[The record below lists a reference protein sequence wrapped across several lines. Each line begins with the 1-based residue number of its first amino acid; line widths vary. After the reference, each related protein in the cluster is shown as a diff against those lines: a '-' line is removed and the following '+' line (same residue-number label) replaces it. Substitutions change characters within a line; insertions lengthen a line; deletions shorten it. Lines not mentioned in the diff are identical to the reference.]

1 MSLISRLEITNY
13 LTEGISAHRRTVD
26 WKPMLT
32 GITLRMDG
40 GKSALVNITNGGGKT
55 SLVELHLYLLSRD
68 ARLLK
73 RIREKVA
80 PKGRGYTHARI
91 EFWNPHENSF
101 AAPSLLEIDPQNM
114 PGETHV
120 IGVVLNDDVN
130 EQPIFYS
137 YSGTLEDSPCYIYD
151 GKTITSVPDAEF
163 VARTKILRGCKWNK
177 FSSRREWEDHVR
189 LFLPVEVV
197 RRNVIYQLKGSDD
210 KNASFFDFT
219 SRPGESYDSAFFRAV
234 VAPDLLSNLLSSFSE
249 EDESAV
255 EDTLLKS
262 LTRIVDAEREI
273 IRKEER
279 LKIRESGIEQLQPIM
294 DAGSYAQ
301 TLKSQRDGA
310 LRRLRKDIA
319 FLRHFGVQ
327 GVPNVMPGIPRR
339 LPNLGVQDPRIL
351 VALKGMVV
359 TRDDGILLLEK
370 ALNELTGIETSKINE
385 AATRKSLLTFTIKPQ
400 TIDFACDFV
409 ISRTGNQGGG
419 HSRKGFPRDS
429 AMALPDAITNI
440 TGARTTGLKE
450 VLKAAF
456 DLAEQQIDTNPAA
469 LRVRQLQESVEQFKQ
484 NQLTAEKQAEDLQEA
499 IKLLELQI
507 KDRQENQGAWDDFVK
522 IGHLLLEEHRSEPGA
537 AKTWIDGQQTEL
549 QKTLEERNVQ
559 RGKLASAYE
568 TYTAVLEQHG
578 LEGLQGVTDRY
589 EKLVAQKTRIEQ
601 ETTRISKA
609 ITEAGRTLTP
619 RRSRQRTLGEQ
630 CKQAAD
636 QFAKFEQ
643 HTHGLALYDRLF
655 GSADPSTVNPHSDL
669 SSASTS
675 VLNKR
680 EEIQTL
686 KSESDELVSLKSRA
700 HPFAAI
706 FGEDANPLVCNP
718 QGELEAINVKLT
730 AARES
735 MAALLAPK
743 EAVEQFQYTHPGV
756 EPSEWL
762 TKADQ
767 DREDLTHSHQK
778 LKNLENE
785 ILRELQ
791 ALEQMRSVEDGAFEQ
806 AWAILD
812 GKETSIQRL
821 HAVVL
826 NADLPL
832 NLRNDILSALSGLLS
847 APVFDN
853 LEELRTAAVALQA
866 ASVAVPLI
874 LRDELFKLIE
884 RGVSSNGDIRL
895 MGFIGGN
902 TSRRVRILT
911 DAEFA
916 EVERKRMQDELS
928 TVLEKIDI
936 TFVALSE
943 INPAGS
949 TYQLAMRAKDGAD
962 HQALARYQNAENEAA
977 HLEKDFRRLKSQA
990 TPQALEVLQCARNF
1004 ITKGGNAR
1012 LEAIDETLPPLKE
1025 DLKKLQELEEF
1036 AKERV
1041 SQQALNA
1048 LDDARAYQQLGGRE
1062 VHDAARSRSV
1072 ALAEELQLLDD
1083 QIEEMEATLVSLSD
1097 EQDSIGRLTQAFELE
1112 AGPSELNRYRV
1123 AIDLAANTDNNLNFM
1138 STFDATQGMVK
1149 DKLQQLIDASSVNFE
1164 RAKAFKDN
1172 QGKSDQALQIVI
1184 DQKLQEVERLKSIAV
1199 QTGKEVNRINGAE
1212 IPVWSRLAKAVHE
1225 LAYEIGS
1232 RVARTRLIAEEA
1244 RELEESD
1251 AVPEAHPSFQAMD
1264 KLTQSLRSIQL
1275 EVHVQLVEDI
1285 DLLAQTVQEM
1295 KLEEDIKQHQEIT
1308 AKYMNALEK
1317 YSDLNTT
1324 FCAAAD
1330 ALSSSSAT
1338 AFNTLEIDAI
1348 RRATPETMNAL
1359 MSLFNQLQSSLNKER
1374 TEAEQAK
1381 SIAEETSRDTLGQLT
1396 QLIVSAED
1404 NLNTLNKVMKK
1415 YPNGR
1420 FFFQTQINKGEIVL
1434 DLINDLKEEV
1444 ERATREADVR
1454 SHSIRRTDETQLKRL
1469 LRDKLIQCVFTN
1481 TSVEFINTGIWAGK
1495 KSHVSEKLSTGQK
1508 IALEFMWIVRQA
1520 EYEIEKGL
1528 LELTSKQAARSR
1540 SKANRVILI
1549 DGIFSTLSD
1558 RKIISEALNG
1568 LRDLGGNFQIIGF
1581 LHSPTWNNDYT
1592 VFPVYHVGKKLVNNS
1607 GDGLVSFMERG
1618 RETGTIGFFSSI
1630 TQSSKV
1636 DIEVAR

>member
-91 EFWNPHENSF
+91 EFWSPNENSF

-151 GKTITSVPDAEF
+151 GKTITSVPDVEF
-163 VARTKILRGCKWNK
+163 VARTKMLRGCKWNK

-189 LFLPVEVV
+189 LFLPVEVI

-273 IRKEER
+273 VRKEQR
-279 LKIRESGIEQLQPIM
+279 LKIRESGISQLQPIM
-294 DAGSYAQ
+294 DAGSHAQ
-301 TLKSQRDGA
+301 KLKGQRDTV

-319 FLRHFGVQ
+319 FLRYFGAQ
-327 GVPNVMPGIPRR
+327 DMPNTILGIPRR
-339 LPNLGVQDPRIL
+339 LANLGEQDPRIL
-351 VALKGMVV
+351 VALKGMVI
-359 TRDDGILLLEK
+359 TRDDGILLLDK
-370 ALNELTGIETSKINE
+370 ALSGLTGIDVSEINR
-385 AATRKSLLTFTIKPQ
+385 AASRKSILTITPKLQ
-400 TIDFACDFV
+400 VIDFAWNFGF
-409 ISRTGNQGGG
+409 STSGTAGGG
-419 HSRKGFPRDS
+419 HYRKGYTRDS
-429 AMALPDAITNI
+429 ALALPDIIANITNAQ
-440 TGARTTGLKE
+440 TAGLKE
-450 VLKAAF
+450 ILKAAF

-469 LRVRQLQESVEQFKQ
+469 LRVRKLQASAEQLKQ
-484 NQLTAEKQAEDLQEA
+484 NQLTAEKQVEDLQVA
-499 IKLLELQI
+499 IKLLELQV

-537 AKTWIDGQQTEL
+537 AKVWIDGQQTEL

-578 LEGLQGVTDRY
+578 LEGLQGVADRY
-589 EKLVAQKTRIEQ
+589 ENLMAQKTRIEQ
-601 ETTRISKA
+601 ETTRVSTA
-609 ITEAGRTLTP
+609 IAEVGRTLTP
-619 RRSRQRTLGEQ
+619 RRSRQRTMSEQ

-636 QFAKFEQ
+636 QFAKFEL
-643 HTHGLALYDRLF
+643 HTHGLVLYDQLF

-669 SSASTS
+669 SNASTS

-680 EEIQTL
+680 DEIQTL

-718 QGELEAINVKLT
+718 QGELETINVKLT

-743 EAVEQFQYTHPGV
+743 EAVEQFQRTQPGV

-767 DREDLTHSHQK
+767 DRENLTHSHQK
-778 LKNLENE
+778 LKDLENK

-812 GKETSIQRL
+812 SKGTSIQRL
-821 HAVVL
+821 HSVVL
-826 NADLPL
+826 NADLQL
-832 NLRNDILSALSGLLS
+832 SLRNDILCALSGLLS
-847 APVFDN
+847 APVFDS

-866 ASVAVPLI
+866 ASVAVPLV

-895 MGFIGGN
+895 LGFIGGN

-916 EVERKRMQDELS
+916 EAERKRIQDELS
-928 TVLEKIDI
+928 TLLEKVDI

-943 INPAGS
+943 VNPAGS
-949 TYQLAMRAKDGAD
+949 TYQLAMRAKDGSD
-962 HQALARYQNAENEAA
+962 HQALARYQDAENEAA

-990 TPQALEVLQCARNF
+990 TPQALEVLQCAINF

-1012 LEAIDETLPPLKE
+1012 LETIDETLPPLKE
-1025 DLKKLQELEEF
+1025 DLKKLQEIEEI
-1036 AKERV
+1036 AKERA
-1041 SQQALNA
+1041 SHQALNA
-1048 LDDARAYQQLGGRE
+1048 LDDARTYQQLGGRE
-1062 VHDAARSRSV
+1062 VHDAARSSSV

-1083 QIEEMEATLVSLSD
+1083 QIEELEATLMSLSD
-1097 EQDSIGRLTQAFELE
+1097 EQDSIRRLTQAFELE
-1112 AGPSELNRYRV
+1112 AGPSVLNRYRV

-1138 STFDATQGMVK
+1138 STFDATQGTVK
-1149 DKLQQLIDASSVNFE
+1149 DKLQRLIDASSVNFE
-1164 RAKAFKDN
+1164 RAV
-1172 QGKSDQALQIVI
+1172 QA
-1184 DQKLQEVERLKSIAV
+1184 S
-1199 QTGKEVNRINGAE
+1199 KEVNRINGAE

-1225 LAYEIGS
+1225 LAYEVGS
-1232 RVARTRLIAEEA
+1232 RVARTRLIADEA
-1244 RELEESD
+1244 HELEEGD
-1251 AVPEAHPSFQAMD
+1251 AVPEVHPSFHAMD

-1275 EVHVQLVEDI
+1275 EALVQLVEDV
-1285 DLLAQTVQEM
+1285 DLLSQTVQEM
-1295 KLEEDIKQHQEIT
+1295 ELEEDIKQHQVIT
-1308 AKYMNALEK
+1308 AEFTAALKNYNYLNA
-1317 YSDLNTT
+1317 D

-1330 ALSSSSAT
+1330 AVSNSSAT

-1348 RRATPETMNAL
+1348 RKATPETMTAL
-1359 MSLFNQLQSSLNKER
+1359 MSLFEQLQSSLNKER
-1374 TEAEQAK
+1374 DEAEQAK
-1381 SIAEETSRDTLGQLT
+1381 RIAEESSRYTLGQLT
-1396 QLIVSAED
+1396 QLIISAED
-1404 NLNTLNKVMKK
+1404 NLNTLNKVMRK

-1420 FFFQTQINKGEIVL
+1420 FFFQTQVNKGEIVL

-1444 ERATREADVR
+1444 DRATRETDAR
-1454 SHSIRRTDETQLKRL
+1454 SRSMRRTDETQLKRF

-1528 LELTSKQAARSR
+1528 LDLTSKQAARSR
-1540 SKANRVILI
+1540 SKANRVIFI

-1592 VFPVYHVGKKLVNNS
+1592 VFPVYHVGKKLVNNI

-1618 RETGTIGFFSSI
+1618 REAGTVGFFSSI

-1636 DIEVAR
+1636 NIEVAE